1 MEIEKNKVVVI
12 LILNIPRSFGSGDL
26 RRFFTSFVESER
38 FKYFHYKRRPLQKL
52 QPSILKSIKDVDNKQ
67 LPTSL
72 SDGESL
78 TNCCLI
84 KISDDDF
91 DDFVSLYENK
101 NWFGRKEVEN
111 HTLCYFSK
119 INSMLCDSE
128 LEGLMEFRPPKLMPR
143 GNVGTT
149 TKFFLDA
156 INSCQMPSSLIKKLD
171 LDFPQSRSRRYG
183 NVPPPIG
190 IEKPGQSN
198 QSEKLPSTSSAK
210 KLVTVTGTIEANF
223 IKHQNDV
230 DFRKLPKDN
239 PISSSKNENDEYAN
253 LGEEWERHQA
263 LNDGKYNYNACL
275 DYSKGRIIHSC
286 LSYLRNLFLTI

>member
-111 HTLCYFSK
+111 DTLCYFSR

-286 LSYLRNLFLTI
+286 LSYLRYLIITI

>member
-1 MEIEKNKVVVI
+1 MEIEKNNMVVV

-26 RRFFTSFVESER
+26 RRFFTSFVEAKR
-38 FKYFHYKRRPLQKL
+38 FKCFHYKRRPLQKL
-52 QPSILKSIKDVDNKQ
+52 QPSILKSIKDVVDNKQ
-67 LPTSL
+67 FPTSL

-91 DDFVSLYENK
+91 DDFASLYENR
-101 NWFGRKEVEN
+101 NWLGRKEVEN
-111 HTLCYFSK
+111 DTQCYLSK
-119 INSMLCDSE
+119 INSILCDSE
-128 LEGLMEFRPPKLMPR
+128 LEGLMEFRPPKLMPF

-183 NVPPPIG
+183 NVPPPIVIQELG
-190 IEKPGQSN
+190 KSN
-198 QSEKLPSTSSAK
+198 QSEKLPSTSNVK
-210 KLVTVTGTIEANF
+210 KLLTVTGTIEANF

-230 DFRKLPKDN
+230 DFRKVPKEN
-239 PISSSKNENDEYAN
+239 HISSAKNENDEYAN

-263 LNDGKYNYNACL
+263 LNDGKYNNNVCL
-275 DYSKGRIIHSC
+275 DYSNSC
-286 LSYLRNLFLTI
+286 LSYLGYLIFTF